1 MVNCNELKQRIRA
14 YQFALYDLELFLDSH
29 PDDKQAWQLRMVY
42 RQKLEQ
48 LIDAYEQHYG
58 PYIQTKKDV
67 ECSWDEWV
75 RDPWPWDNTKGA
87 K

>member
-1 MVNCNELKQRIRA
+1 MANCKELVERIRA
-14 YQFALYDLELFLDSH
+14 YQFALYDLALFMDSH
-29 PDDKQAWQLRMVY
+29 PHDRQAMQLRSVY
-42 RQKLEQ
+42 RQKLHQ

-58 PYIQTKKDV
+58 PLVMTMNDV
-67 ECSWDEWV
+67 EDSWEEWV